1 MLNIL
6 DLKYETILFS
16 PLRVKPWNGI
26 PSYITNLPKKAFK
39 KELGKLLL
47 YILVKEDKYIEIP
60 MITKKV

>member
-39 KELGKLLL
+39 KELCKLLL
-47 YILVKEDKYIEIP
+47 DILVKEDKYIEIP
-60 MITKKV
+60 MIIKKV